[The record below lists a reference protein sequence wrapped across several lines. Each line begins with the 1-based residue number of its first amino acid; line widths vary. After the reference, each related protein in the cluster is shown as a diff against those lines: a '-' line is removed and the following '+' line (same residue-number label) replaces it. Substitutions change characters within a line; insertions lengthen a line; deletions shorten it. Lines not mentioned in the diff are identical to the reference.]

1 MIPIIADDDEL
12 SFRECIIGK
21 SEDVLVVSEEEN
33 DPVDDDDVLA
43 LLRMYSLLRL

>member
-12 SFRECIIGK
+12 SFREGIISK
-21 SEDVLVVSEEEN
+21 SEDVLVVSAEEN
-33 DPVDDDDVLA
+33 DPVDDDDVLV